1 MKTNPTEKNVIK
13 NREELI
19 YALCEAAEIEHGL
32 TCVYLF
38 TAFSMKKTLD
48 EGINEIQQ
56 DKIRNWKSVILRVAH
71 QEMEHL
77 GLVCNLLN
85 AIGGPQHFDRPN
97 FPQSKEYYQTAV
109 DLVLSKF
116 SLDTMASFMAFEK
129 PDITPTD
136 DYDLNLNQI
145 VPVPIVIHNGHTVQE
160 LYEAILNGFIYL
172 DGKID
177 LFIGNEASQVDGDDI
192 NVGFANREFGI
203 TMIDVVDLKTAKQ
216 AICEIIEQ
224 GEGVI
229 LRGDAVKEDNKNLTE
244 LYEKFDLQM
253 NALNVPVIDENHWP
267 EAVTQVVKISE
278 SIVVL
283 LEESLQYIQQ
293 YPKNRAIIEQAVS
306 TIVPSIIELQ
316 KIAAEDYSPE
326 NAQKAN
332 DLRTGINSA
341 ALNDAEGAILYEIV
355 VEKNCHY
362 LRFWDLYQDLKSEL
376 SKPNNFEPSRN
387 VADNPMLRRH
397 EDTTNAKNVNIVEYE
412 YTRKVLELF
421 NAGYETMVDMLII
434 FFANDGITADQRT
447 LFMNTAFFPLMTM
460 FIRPVGEILTMLP
473 LAVDDEKPM
482 DALRA
487 GGSFECYINTALMPR
502 TKKEWVYLNERL
514 QDMAVLGEDL
524 QDPDDDL
531 RKYLSES
538 AFSFLQGQMKFLYV
552 NLKRI
557 RENFSLGKNPQS

>member
-1 MKTNPTEKNVIK
+1 MKRNHIEKNAIK

-48 EGINEIQQ
+48 EGIDEIQQ
-56 DKIRNWKSVILRVAH
+56 DKIRNWKSIIMRVAH

-77 GLVCNLLN
+77 GLVCNMLN

-97 FPQSKEYYQTAV
+97 FPQSKDYYQTAV

-116 SLDTMASFMAFEK
+116 SLNTMASFMAFEK

-177 LFIGNEASQVDGDDI
+177 LFIGDENAQVADGDI
-192 NVGFANREFGI
+192 TVGFGNREFGI
-203 TMIDVVDLKTAKQ
+203 TMIDVTDLQSAKA

-229 LRGDAVKEDNKNLTE
+229 LRGDAVKEESKNLTK
-244 LYEKFDLQM
+244 LYEEFDLQM
-253 NALNVPVIDENHWP
+253 NALNVPVIDENTWP
-267 EAVTQVVKISE
+267 DAVVQIVAISKKIA
-278 SIVVL
+278 VL
-283 LEESLQYIQQ
+283 LEESLQYIRQ
-293 YPKNRAIIEQAVS
+293 YPKNQAIIKQALSV
-306 TIVPSIIELQ
+306 IVPSANELQ
-316 KIAAEDYSPE
+316 KIGQEKYSPA
-326 NAQKAN
+326 NTQKASE
-332 DLRTGINSA
+332 LRADINNA

-362 LRFWDLYQDLKSEL
+362 LRFWDLYQDLKNEL
-376 SKPNNFEPSRN
+376 SKPDHFEPSRN

-397 EDTTNAKNVNIVEYE
+397 EDTVNSKNANIVEYE

-434 FFANDGITADQRT
+434 FFANDGITPVERT
-447 LFMNTAFFPLMTM
+447 LFMNTAFFPFMTM

-473 LAVDDEKPM
+473 LAPDNEKPM
-482 DALRA
+482 GALRA
-487 GGSFECYINTALMPR
+487 GGSFEYYINTALMPR
-502 TKKEWVYLNERL
+502 TKKEWVYLGERL
-514 QDMAVLGEDL
+514 QEMTALSKTLQNPDADL
-524 QDPDDDL
+524 L
-531 RKYLSES
+531 KYLPQS
-538 AFSFLQGQMKFLYV
+538 AYSYLQEQMKFLYV
-552 NLKRI
+552 NVNRI
-557 RENFSLGKNPQS
+557 YENFSLGMNLKK